1 VSVEAI
7 TWALGADAPS
17 STSKFVL
24 VALANCARAEDGRAW
39 PSVAYLCDATQQD
52 RKTVIANIGR
62 LESAGLIREVG
73 RMGSTKQI
81 RMFELGEAQTNGA
94 ENGTVPKFPSKGTV
108 FPRKESQISPER
120 VPKTGHGTVRNHKG
134 TVIEPKKPSASVGAD
149 GANGGAEPIPECPHQ
164 VLLKLFAD
172 RVPSLPVPMPELWDG
187 TKAKNLRARW
197 RWVMTAKR
205 SSGKKAGQRYATSEA
220 EAIDFFGRFFGYVEA
235 SDFLTGRDDRNWQG
249 CSLDWLVKQ
258 SNFSKVVQG
267 NYENKVAPA

>member
-1 VSVEAI
+1 MSVEAI
-7 TWALGADAPS
+7 TWALGAEAPS

-39 PSVAYLCDATQQD
+39 PSVAYLCEATQQD
-52 RKTVIANIGR
+52 RKTVIANIAR

-81 RMFELGEAQTNGA
+81 RMFELGEPANGT
-94 ENGTVPKFPSKGTV
+94 ENGTVPKFPAKGSA

-134 TVIEPKKPSASVGAD
+134 TVNEPKKPSASVGAEGSD
-149 GANGGAEPIPECPHQ
+149 PIPECPHQ
-164 VLLKLFAD
+164 NILKLFAEK
-172 RVPSLPVPMPELWDG
+172 VPSLPTPMPELWDG

-205 SSGKKAGQRYATSEA
+205 SSGKKAGQRYATTEA
-220 EAIDFFGRFFGYVEA
+220 EALDFFARFFGYVEE
-235 SDFLTGRDDRNWQG
+235 SDFLTGRDDRNWTG

-258 SNFSKVVQG
+258 SNFSKVLQG
-267 NYENKVAPA
+267 NYENKATTA